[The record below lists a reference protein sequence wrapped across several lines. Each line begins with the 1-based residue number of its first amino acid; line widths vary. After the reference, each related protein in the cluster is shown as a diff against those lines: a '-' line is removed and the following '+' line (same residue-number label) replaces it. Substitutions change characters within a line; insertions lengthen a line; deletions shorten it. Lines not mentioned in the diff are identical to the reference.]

1 MEHQRGAVAI
11 LGIIMMMLLASLGA
25 TLLMLSKTNIQI
37 AANHRDG
44 IAAQY
49 VAEAGI
55 QYAFTR
61 LETDSDFV
69 LKTET
74 ATYMVTSARLG
85 PMSTTGKYIVHI
97 GPDPIATNTNVRL
110 ITATGIVN
118 EAQRQVFGKAILPIM
133 NEAQPI
139 TLILND

>member
-55 QYAFTR
+55 RYAITR
-61 LETDSDFV
+61 LKTDTDFV

-74 ATYMVTSARLG
+74 VTYMETTALLG
-85 PMSTTGKYIVHI
+85 PMSTNRKYIVHI
-97 GPDPIATNTNVRL
+97 GPDPATTNTKVRL

-118 EAQRQVFGKAILPIM
+118 EAQRQVFGKAILPTI
-133 NEAQPI
+133 NEAQPL